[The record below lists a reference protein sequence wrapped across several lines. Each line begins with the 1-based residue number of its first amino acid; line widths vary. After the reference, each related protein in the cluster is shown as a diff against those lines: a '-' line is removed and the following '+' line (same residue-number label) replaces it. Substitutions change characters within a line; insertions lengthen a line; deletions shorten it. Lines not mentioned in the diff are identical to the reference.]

1 VRIDGC
7 NAAKNNKIAME
18 HLQAADLLRFAEKEA
33 EMLQQMQV
41 KISNELHRL
50 QVEEELFV
58 RTMERLKENSK
69 KSSKMQ
75 DGEEEARRNCE
86 DAEGNKAGLE
96 LLEALQVELAQ
107 FSGEN
112 PLAVDPLQS
121 IAPTS

>member
-1 VRIDGC
+1 VWIDGC

-69 KSSKMQ
+69 KSNKMQ
-75 DGEEEARRNCE
+75 VKCI
-86 DAEGNKAGLE
+86 
-96 LLEALQVELAQ
+96 LLKSTRWIFL
-107 FSGEN
+107 
-112 PLAVDPLQS
+112 
-121 IAPTS
+121 TSFQLHSVNFH